1 MHQKRC
7 HGGPEIMHHICQLC
21 PKQFTSLRALKNHQ
35 VAHSPFG
42 CFYCP
47 SKFKYQASFWKHMK
61 RVHPSMTSFSQE
73 TPTFKIAGNTC
84 ELCGFEPKTKNKS
97 RERQD
102 HLAMKHYRERI
113 QADLTASTN
122 FSCPLCEY
130 IGKDKQTIYRHYTGK
145 HKVVEQYLAQD
156 IEAGR
161 VETLAQKQAKLAAVE
176 VASNNVTNNVTT
188 VSEALVSNLNAESL
202 KTLPSFEATYTTE
215 NTSLS
220 SGLDL
225 SLHGLVDPETGH
237 RIDLNELLDG
247 TDGVETGT
255 ITSSDPGSTSSD
267 HIMQVDGTTV
277 MRVKYFFFAASI

>member
-1 MHQKRC
+1 MTPPPLPMPSQKT
-7 HGGPEIMHHICQLC
+7 PEKVQNRSTGR
-21 PKQFTSLRALKNHQ
+21 P
-35 VAHSPFG
+35 
-42 CFYCP
+42 
-47 SKFKYQASFWKHMK
+47 
-61 RVHPSMTSFSQE
+61 
-73 TPTFKIAGNTC
+73 C

-130 IGKDKQTIYRHYTGK
+130 VGKDKQTIYRHYTGK

-161 VETLAQKQAKLAAVE
+161 VETLAQKQAKLAA
-176 VASNNVTNNVTT
+176 AAAAQANNVTNV
-188 VSEALVSNLNAESL
+188 VSNLNSDSM

-215 NTSLS
+215 NTLS

-247 TDGVETGT
+247 GTATDNAGVELN
-255 ITSSDPGSTSSD
+255 SSDPGSTSSD
-267 HIMQVDGTTV
+267 RIMQVDGTTMMQV
-277 MRVKYFFFAASI
+277 F